1 MAGVTKVNPR
11 SATVNPQNRNENQ
24 WEVVGKNIGF
34 FTVDY
39 KSDVSGSLGPDEVVD
54 SVYRAIQQFTTIV
67 AAGPLFDT
75 GSQQTFAV
83 EPLLLSGDADP
94 AENDQITQLQGFDG
108 SGSEPASGIRGL
120 GTVDSIDLSSATVT
134 ATGLAIATAAAV

>member
-1 MAGVTKVNPR
+1 MAGVTKVNP
-11 SATVNPQNRNENQ
+11 AVAETN
-24 WEVVGKNIGF
+24 WEVVGKDLGF

-39 KSDVSGSLGPDEVVD
+39 ISDVSGSLAPDEVVD
-54 SVYRAIQQFTTIV
+54 SVYRTIQQLTTIV
-67 AAGPLFDT
+67 AAGPLFDGGT
-75 GSQQTFAV
+75 QQTFAV

-94 AENDQITQLQGFDG
+94 AENDQITQIQN
-108 SGSEPASGIRGL
+108 AIQAL

>member
-1 MAGVTKVNPR
+1 MAGVTKVNPQ

-39 KSDVSGSLGPDEVVD
+39 ISDVSGSLGPDEVVD
-54 SVYRAIQQFTTIV
+54 SVYRAIQQFTTII
-67 AAGPLFDT
+67 AAGPLFDGGT
-75 GSQQTFAV
+75 QQTFGA

-94 AENDQITQLQGFDG
+94 AENDQITQLQN
-108 SGSEPASGIRGL
+108 AIQAL

-134 ATGLAIATAAAV
+134 ATGLAVATSAAV

>member
-1 MAGVTKVNPR
+1 MAGVTKVNPQNV
-11 SATVNPQNRNENQ
+11 TVNPQNKTENQ

-39 KSDVSGSLGPDEVVD
+39 INDVSGSVGPDGAVD
-54 SVYRAIQQFTTIV
+54 SVYRAIQQFTTII
-67 AAGPLFDT
+67 AAGPVFDSGT
-75 GSQQTFAV
+75 QQTFAA
-83 EPLLLSGDADP
+83 EPLLLAGAADP
-94 AENDQITQLQGFDG
+94 AENDQLTQLQT
-108 SGSEPASGIRGL
+108 AIQGL

>member
-1 MAGVTKVNPR
+1 MAGVTKVNPQ
-11 SATVNPQNRNENQ
+11 SATVNPQNPTENQ

-39 KSDVSGSLGPDEVVD
+39 TSDVSGSLGPDEVVD
-54 SVYRAIQQFTTIV
+54 SVYRAIQQFTTII

-75 GSQQTFAV
+75 GSQQTFAA

-94 AENDQITQLQGFDG
+94 AENDQITQLQN
-108 SGSEPASGIRGL
+108 AIQAL